1 MNEVRAVMELES
13 EKRMTK
19 MEADLDNIKELLL
32 DIKDT
37 LKNMDNVYVRKS
49 ELLVMLEQR
58 DKEIVT
64 LQTSKNNM
72 PNWISSIVA
81 IIAVI
86 IAYFK

>member
-1 MNEVRAVMELES
+1 MRWAVVNMED

-19 MEADLDNIKELLL
+19 MEGNIEHMMSLLL

-37 LKNMDNVYVRKS
+37 LKNMDNTYVRKT
-49 ELLVMLEQR
+49 ELVIMLAQIQ
-58 DKEIVT
+58 DQVKA
-64 LQTSKNNM
+64 LQNSKNNM

-81 IIAVI
+81 IVAVV